1 MEFMKG
7 GIIGN
12 PRIFETH
19 RFGWGA
25 EGRILSY
32 TRDKWNIPFITKVVQ
47 YGVDKLNV
55 EEKYQA
61 ESKLFIDFH
70 QTTIDSILSFHTP
83 EGIMCFE
90 LPDMSNVSLI
100 RLGMYIGGN
109 EADKIKDLYRKI
121 IFEKHEFTWEELW
134 EKTK

>member
-19 RFGWGA
+19 RFGWVA
-25 EGRILSY
+25 EGSVLSY
-32 TRDKWNIPFITKVVQ
+32 TRDKWNIPFMTKVVQ

-55 EEKYQA
+55 EERYKA
-61 ESKLFIDFH
+61 ESRLFIDFH
-70 QTTIDSILSFHTP
+70 QTTIDSILSFQTP
-83 EGIMCFE
+83 DEIMFFE
-90 LPDMSNVSLI
+90 LPGISTVSLI

-109 EADKIKDLYRKI
+109 EADKIKDLYPEI
-121 IFEKHEFTWEELW
+121 IFEKRKFTWEELW
-134 EKTK
+134 EKIK